1 MLTTL
6 LSATLIVAQAA
17 PVNLSCEGEMRVLA
31 RKVSE
36 KSTLS
41 LEIGVGKVKVG
52 SSWGVSP
59 IISEDNDK
67 VTFGKSL
74 EPPFGEP
81 SGSINRITGQTT
93 VYIATMTDGVYNF
106 YGKCKRAE
114 KLF

>member
-1 MLTTL
+1 MLITL
-6 LSATLIVAQAA
+6 LTVVLIVAQGA
-17 PVNLSCEGEMRVLA
+17 PVTLSCEGEMRVLD
-31 RKVSE
+31 RNVSE

-41 LEIGVGKVKVG
+41 LEIHAGKVKVG

-59 IISEDNDK
+59 IISEDNNK

-74 EPPFGEP
+74 EPPYGQP